1 MHCVSAYPCD
11 DDRINLNRINW
22 LKGLNKRVGFSDHSQ
37 STVVPALAIPL
48 GIEVIEKHFT
58 TDHNLPGRDNKF
70 ALLPNDFKN
79 LSINK
84 DHEILSIC
92 KSGER
97 SQFVAG
103 LLEKENY
110 KSANISDGFDGWL
123 SCDLPSLKEI

>member
-1 MHCVSAYPCD
+1 MNFEEIFFSAGASTENEIKKAVQVLEKGKSEYILMHCVSAYPCD

-70 ALLPNDFKN
+70 ALEPDQFFEMVTN
-79 LSINK
+79 IR
-84 DHEILSIC
+84 
-92 KSGER
+92 KSFISKR
-97 SQFVAG
+97 R
-103 LLEKENY
+103 LE
-110 KSANISDGFDGWL
+110 
-123 SCDLPSLKEI
+123 P